1 MGLFSRTR
9 FETQCTIEIEHTFEN
24 LHAHVELDGDIT
36 LGPGDQV
43 KVHGAAVKLP
53 FGERLVL
60 RRPVTVWKA
69 TPFGRLWTRMKAQL
83 ELTEL
88 YEITF
93 SSERP

>member
-1 MGLFSRTR
+1 MGIFTR
-9 FETQCTIEIEHTFEN
+9 DRLDTQCTIEIEHTFDN
-24 LHAHVELDGDIT
+24 LHAHVELDGGIE

-43 KVHGAAVKLP
+43 KVHGAAVKMP
-53 FGERLVL
+53 FGERLTL

-69 TPFGRLWTRMKAQL
+69 TPLGRLWTRMKAQL

-93 SSERP
+93 SSEKS